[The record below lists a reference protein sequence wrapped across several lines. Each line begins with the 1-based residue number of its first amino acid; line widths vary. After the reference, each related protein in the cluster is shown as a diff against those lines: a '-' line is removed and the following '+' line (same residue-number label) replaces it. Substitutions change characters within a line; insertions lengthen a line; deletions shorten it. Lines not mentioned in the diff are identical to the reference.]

1 MSKKSAAAQA
11 PADQGE
17 LWATLKKAV
26 EDHQSTAS
34 YCCGGTVAID
44 ASPAPASLKTAGQV
58 SPGSTTKSPP
68 VALRWDVKE
77 AGEARTI
84 HFPQA
89 SLVSKN
95 TRSSSTSSQPSLLEQ
110 LLESCAPATFGRK
123 NKDIL
128 DESYRKAGKLN
139 RSQFSVDF
147 HPHDYGII
155 DTISQ
160 VLLPQVDVD
169 FMKGREQHRGVMAEL
184 YKLNVYS
191 GPSGKF
197 RAHVDTPRGATQ
209 FGSLVVCLPHPHEG
223 GHLRVTHAGHSKH
236 FDWSNAKATT
246 IQWAAFYSDCEHEV
260 LEVTSGH
267 RVTLTYNLYVTES
280 VGKILHPHPCADLKS
295 FPLYQEVKQL
305 IEAPIIFEAGQKL
318 GFHCQHQYAHTR
330 DGIEE
335 LMPFT
340 LKGIDAIVFG
350 VFQALGLKTTVKPR
364 LQNQD
369 YEDEDDHGHEYV
381 GDKLY
386 GLVTDWNSGWERDP
400 EEERLH
406 LNQVWPSNK
415 TRNVTWLNDPTNSGW
430 EMAYVGMTYGNEA
443 SLSFKYSHAII
454 LIDVPEAEKNVSE

>member
-1 MSKKSAAAQA
+1 MPPTQGLPVRSAMT
-11 PADQGE
+11 DQGE

-26 EDHQSTAS
+26 ENHQSTAS
-34 YCCGGTVAID
+34 YCCGGSIAID
-44 ASPAPASLKTAGQV
+44 TSPASTSLKTAGQAP
-58 SPGSTTKSPP
+58 SGSTTKSPP
-68 VALRWDVKE
+68 IALRWDVKE
-77 AGEARTI
+77 AGQARTI

-89 SLVSKN
+89 RSVSKN
-95 TRSSSTSSQPSLLEQ
+95 TRSSSASSQPSLLEQ
-110 LLESCAPATFGRK
+110 LLESCAAATFGRK

-128 DESYRKAGKLN
+128 DESYRKAGKLD

-147 HPHDYGII
+147 HPHDY
-155 DTISQ
+155 
-160 VLLPQVDVD
+160 VNVD
-169 FMKGREQHRGVMAEL
+169 FIEGREQHRGVMAEL

-223 GHLRVTHAGHSKH
+223 GNLRVTHAGHSKY
-236 FDWSNAKATT
+236 FDWSNTDAAT

-267 RVTLTYNLYVTES
+267 RITLTYNLYVTES
-280 VGKILHPHPCADLKS
+280 VGKILHPHPCAELES

-305 IEAPIIFEAGQKL
+305 IEALIIFEAGK
-318 GFHCQHQYAHTR
+318 FSYRKHPYI

-364 LQNQD
+364 LQNPGFEDYD
-369 YEDEDDHGHEYV
+369 YEDDDSQDYDSEYI

-386 GLVTDWNSGWERDP
+386 SLVEDWDSGYERY
-400 EEERLH
+400 EETERRH
-406 LNQVWPSNK
+406 LNQIWPSRE
-415 TRNVTWLNDPTNSGW
+415 TRNVTWLNDPTETGW
-430 EMAYVGMTYGNEA
+430 EIAYVGMTYGNEA
-443 SLSFKYSHAII
+443 SLSLRYSHAVI
-454 LIDVPEAEKNVSE
+454 LIDVPDAVKNVSK